1 MKRYV
6 ILASLTALLISGA
19 ISIRMEETPPE
30 PQPAREEV
38 LIPAPQGEAN
48 EYRVRALLHHMEEYF
63 SKYSILTMGINEAQE
78 ITFDLVRFDRETID
92 ALTEIAHAFDSGVSL
107 RFVDAHGL
115 EIRPTQ
121 V

>member
-19 ISIRMEETPPE
+19 IFIRMEETPPE
-30 PQPAREEV
+30 PQPALEEV
-38 LIPAPQGEAN
+38 LIPAPQGEAS
-48 EYRVRALLHHMEEYF
+48 EYRVRTLLHHMEEYF

>member
-1 MKRYV
+1 
-6 ILASLTALLISGA
+6 
-19 ISIRMEETPPE
+19 
-30 PQPAREEV
+30 
-38 LIPAPQGEAN
+38 
-48 EYRVRALLHHMEEYF
+48 
-63 SKYSILTMGINEAQE
+63 MGINEAQE

>member
-6 ILASLTALLISGA
+6 ILASLTALLIYGA

-38 LIPAPQGEAN
+38 LIPAPQGEAS

-78 ITFDLVRFDRETID
+78 ITFYLVRFDRETID

>member
-1 MKRYV
+1 MLFR
-6 ILASLTALLISGA
+6 S
-19 ISIRMEETPPE
+19 
-30 PQPAREEV
+30 
-38 LIPAPQGEAN
+38 PAPQGEAS